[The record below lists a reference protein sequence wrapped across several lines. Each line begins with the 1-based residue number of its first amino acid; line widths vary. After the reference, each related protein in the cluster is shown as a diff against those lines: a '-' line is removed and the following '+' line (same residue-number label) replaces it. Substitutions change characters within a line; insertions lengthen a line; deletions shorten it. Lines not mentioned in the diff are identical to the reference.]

1 MSETTMIRVTH
12 GSTARD
18 VVCAAG
24 MDPDELRIIL
34 SLVSGNKVVGLE
46 SETGVLSPL
55 SLVCSAP
62 SFFTGTF
69 RLVVAEDVG
78 DFKLDEFDV
87 RDLCSVFWREGRI
100 SADEY
105 ERGVD
110 ALVEGKKNPDKAR
123 AIFRRVWRLFKNP
136 DVSTLLAGLST
147 LVDAD
152 SHLKLGETFALFDAN
167 GDGVIALD
175 EMVRYFYAVFLVTRE
190 RDPSAFRQI
199 DSIAALALATAEDC
213 FEAADANHD
222 GVVSFDEFK
231 AWCTGRVVLAEA
243 CFLDLPSFHDVFD
256 ALSKSSRLDCAS
268 FVARCGDWGARPA
281 LATAIFDLFDG
292 QDVPAHELAAGLSAV
307 SPRGSLEFYLGS
319 PVSKTALM
327 AYLTS
332 FYRVA
337 CPLFFGED
345 PDARAAATAQR
356 VFRDLG
362 TSFDCQRFEEWWN
375 VTLDIPE
382 QNLLPALRKLATFRP
397 LPADPETLAS
407 AVAKR
412 APPGMTPDQFKK
424 WYKVLAFCE
433 FFDASE
439 RSTKL
444 QVAAKAARLHDLD
457 AATAMTALAPAA
469 DRRGNVTKSD
479 FVARLAPLLADG
491 ASSLA
496 LGDVFDVIRSTT
508 SVNVATNVPASHV
521 RKIAPYF

>member
-1 MSETTMIRVTH
+1 MAETTTIRVTH
-12 GSTARD
+12 GSTVRS

-24 MDPDELRIIL
+24 MDAEELRIIL
-34 SLVSGNKVVGLE
+34 SLVSGHKVVGLE

-62 SFFTGTF
+62 SFFAGTF

-87 RDLCSVFWREGRI
+87 RELCSVFWRDGGMDD
-100 SADEY
+100 ADFARAVE
-105 ERGVD
+105 
-110 ALVEGKKNPDKAR
+110 ALVAGKKNPDKAR
-123 AIFRRVWRLFKNP
+123 AIFRRVWRLLP
-136 DVSTLLAGLST
+136 DVPTLLAGLST

-152 SHLKLGETFALFDAN
+152 SHLRLGETFALFDAN

-175 EMVRYFYAVFLVTRE
+175 EMVRYFYAVFVVTRE
-190 RDPSAFRQI
+190 KDPSAFSQI
-199 DSIAALALATAEDC
+199 DLDDLALATAKDC
-213 FEAADANHD
+213 FAAADANHD

-231 AWCTGRVVLAEA
+231 SWFTGRVVLAEA
-243 CFLDLPSFHDVFD
+243 CFLDLPSFHDVFH
-256 ALSKSSRLDCAS
+256 ALSEKGSRLDSKA
-268 FVARCGDWGARPA
+268 FVACCADLGARPE

-292 QDVPAHELAAGLSAV
+292 DLVAAHELAAGLSVLSPAV
-307 SPRGSLEFYLGS
+307 SSLDFYLGS

-332 FYRVA
+332 FFRVA

-345 PDARAAATAQR
+345 PETRAAATAQR

-362 TSFDCQRFEEWWN
+362 DAFDCQRFEEWWH

-397 LPADPETLAS
+397 LPADPETLAA

-412 APPGMTPDQFKK
+412 APPAMTPDRFKK
-424 WYKVLAFCE
+424 WYAVLAFCE

-444 QVAAKAARLHDLD
+444 QVAASAARLHDLD
-457 AATAMTALAPAA
+457 AAAAMTALAPAA

-479 FVARLAPLLADG
+479 FVARLAPLLAEG
-491 ASSLA
+491 ASSPA
-496 LGDVFDVIRSTT
+496 LGDVFDVVRSTT
-508 SVNVATNVPASHV
+508 SLAVATNVPASHV
-521 RKIAPYF
+521 RKLAPYF